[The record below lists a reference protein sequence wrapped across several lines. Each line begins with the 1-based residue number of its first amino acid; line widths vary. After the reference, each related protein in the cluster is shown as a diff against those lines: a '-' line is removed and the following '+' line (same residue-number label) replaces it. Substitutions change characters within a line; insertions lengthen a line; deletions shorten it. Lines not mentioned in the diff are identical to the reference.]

1 MMWVGIYAALAV
13 CVVFLSIKLANYV
26 DLIDKKTDMSG
37 AFIGGVILAAVTS
50 LPELFT
56 SISAVLFVKQP
67 DLVMG
72 NILGSNL
79 FNMCIF
85 GGAALIAA
93 KSLCKSTIGNSH
105 LKTTVITF
113 VMFAIMLLPVVFKK
127 DYTVV
132 GISVYSIIL
141 LVLYACSIKFMA
153 GDSAETEGE
162 DTSDLTL
169 KQIVI
174 RFIIMAVLLVTASIF
189 ITFAA
194 DKLSEQFKLGKTVG
208 GALFLGVATSLPELT
223 SSIALIRKG
232 NFNAC
237 AGNVMGSGVFNFC
250 IISIADILYRGG
262 SVYTSSGDKSNK
274 YLNIFG
280 LVAAAV
286 VGIILIM
293 KQRKKDTENAGLKLF
308 YRIGGLAILGCYG
321 AFLFLSNAK

>member
-26 DLIDKKTDMSG
+26 DLIDKKTDLSG

-105 LKTTVITF
+105 LITTVITF
-113 VMFAIMLLPVVFKK
+113 VMFSIMLLPVVFKK
-127 DYTVV
+127 DFEFV
-132 GISVYSIIL
+132 GISIYSIIL

-153 GDSAETEGE
+153 GDSAESEGE

-189 ITFAA
+189 ITVAA
-194 DKLSEQFKLGKTVG
+194 DHLSEEFNLGKTVG

-262 SVYTSSGDKSNK
+262 SVYISNDKSSS

-280 LVAAAV
+280 LVASAV

-293 KQRKKDTENAGLKLF
+293 KRAKKSTENAGLKLF
-308 YRIGGLAILGCYG
+308 YRFGGLAILGCYA
-321 AFLFLSNAK
+321 AFLVMSN

>member
-1 MMWVGIYAALAV
+1 MWVGIYAALAV
-13 CVVFLSIKLANYV
+13 CVVFFSIKLANYV
-26 DLIDKKTDMSG
+26 DLIDKKTDLSG

-93 KSLCKSTIGNSH
+93 KSLCRSTIGSSH
-105 LKTTVITF
+105 FKTTVITF
-113 VMFAIMLLPVVFKK
+113 IMFSIMLLPVVFKK

-153 GDSAETEGE
+153 GDSAESEGE
-162 DTSDLTL
+162 DNSDLTL
-169 KQIVI
+169 KQIII
-174 RFIIMAVLLVTASIF
+174 RFVIMAVLLVVASIF
-189 ITFAA
+189 ITKAA
-194 DKLSEQFKLGKTVG
+194 DKLSEQFNLGKTVG

-250 IISIADILYRGG
+250 IISVADILYRGG
-262 SVYTSSGDKSNK
+262 SVYISNDKSSS

-280 LVAAAV
+280 LAAAAAV
-286 VGIILIM
+286 GAILLM
-293 KQRKKDTENAGLKLF
+293 KMRKKDTENAGLKLF
-308 YRIGGLAILGCYG
+308 YRFGGLAILGCYA
-321 AFLFLSNAK
+321 AFLVLSN

>member
-13 CVVFLSIKLANYV
+13 CVVFFSIKLANYV
-26 DLIDKKTDMSG
+26 DLIDKKTDLSG

-93 KSLCKSTIGNSH
+93 KSLCRSTIGSSH
-105 LKTTVITF
+105 FKTTVITF
-113 VMFAIMLLPVVFKK
+113 IMFSIMLLPVVFKK

-153 GDSAETEGE
+153 GDSAESEGE
-162 DTSDLTL
+162 DNSDLTI
-169 KQIVI
+169 KQIII
-174 RFIIMAVLLVTASIF
+174 RFVIMAVLLVVASIF
-189 ITFAA
+189 ITIAA
-194 DKLSEQFKLGKTVG
+194 DHLSEEFNLGKTVG

-250 IISIADILYRGG
+250 IISVADILYRGG
-262 SVYTSSGDKSNK
+262 SVYISNDKSSS

-280 LVAAAV
+280 LVATAAV
-286 VGIILIM
+286 GAILLM
-293 KQRKKDTENAGLKLF
+293 KIRKKDTENAGLKLF
-308 YRIGGLAILGCYG
+308 YRFGGLAILACYA
-321 AFLFLSNAK
+321 AFLILSN

>member
-1 MMWVGIYAALAV
+1 MMWVFIYAALAV
-13 CVVFLSIKLANYV
+13 CVVFFSIKLANYV
-26 DLIDKKTDMSG
+26 DLIDKKTDLSG

-93 KSLCKSTIGNSH
+93 KSLCRSTIGSSH
-105 LKTTVITF
+105 FKTTVITF
-113 VMFAIMLLPVVFKK
+113 IMFAIMMLPVVFKK

-153 GDSAETEGE
+153 GDSAESEGE
-162 DTSDLTL
+162 DNSDLTL
-169 KQIVI
+169 KQIII
-174 RFIIMAVLLVTASIF
+174 RFVIMAVLLVVASIF

-194 DKLSEQFKLGKTVG
+194 DHLSEEFNLGKTVG

-250 IISIADILYRGG
+250 IISVADILYRGG
-262 SVYTSSGDKSNK
+262 SVYISNDKSSS

-280 LVAAAV
+280 LVATTAV
-286 VGIILIM
+286 GAILLM
-293 KQRKKDTENAGLKLF
+293 KMRKKDTENAGLKLF
-308 YRIGGLAILGCYG
+308 YRIGGLAILACYG

>member
-1 MMWVGIYAALAV
+1 MIWVLIYAILAV
-13 CVVFLSIKLANYV
+13 CVVFFSIKLANYV

-93 KSLCKSTIGNSH
+93 KALCKSTIGESH
-105 LKTTVITF
+105 FKTTVITF
-113 VMFAIMLLPVVFKK
+113 IMFSVMLLPVVFKK
-127 DYTVV
+127 DFTFA

-141 LVLYACSIKFMA
+141 LLLYACSIRFMA
-153 GDSAETEGE
+153 GDSAESEGE
-162 DTSDLTL
+162 DDSDLTV
-169 KQIVI
+169 KQIVV
-174 RFIIMAVLLVTASIF
+174 RFIIMAVLLVMASIF
-189 ITFAA
+189 ITIATDHLTEEFN
-194 DKLSEQFKLGKTVG
+194 FGKTVG

-223 SSIALIRKG
+223 SSITLIKKG

-250 IISIADILYRGG
+250 IIAVADILYRGG
-262 SVYTSSGDKSNK
+262 SVYISNDKSSS

-280 LVAAAV
+280 LVSTVV
-286 VGIILIM
+286 VGLILVM
-293 KQRKKDTENAGLKLF
+293 KKLKNDKQDAGLKLF
-308 YRIGGLAILGCYG
+308 YRVGGAAILASYA
-321 AFLFLSNAK
+321 AFLVLSS

>member
-26 DLIDKKTDMSG
+26 DLIDKKTDLSG

-105 LKTTVITF
+105 LITTVITF
-113 VMFAIMLLPVVFKK
+113 VMFSIMLLPVVFKK
-127 DYTVV
+127 DFEFV
-132 GISVYSIIL
+132 GISIYSIIL

-153 GDSAETEGE
+153 GDSAESEGE

-189 ITFAA
+189 ITVAA
-194 DKLSEQFKLGKTVG
+194 DHLSEEFNLGKTVG

-262 SVYTSSGDKSNK
+262 SVYISNDKSSS

-280 LVAAAV
+280 LIAAAV
-286 VGIILIM
+286 VALILIA
-293 KQRKKDTENAGLKLF
+293 KRAKKSTENAGLKLF
-308 YRIGGLAILGCYG
+308 YRFGGLAILGCYA
-321 AFLFLSNAK
+321 AFLVMSN

>member
-13 CVVFLSIKLANYV
+13 CVVFFSIKLANYV
-26 DLIDKKTDMSG
+26 DLIDKKTDLSG

-93 KSLCKSTIGNSH
+93 KSLCRSTIGSSH
-105 LKTTVITF
+105 FKTTVITF
-113 VMFAIMLLPVVFKK
+113 IMFSIMLLPVVFKK
-127 DYTVV
+127 DYTVA

-153 GDSAETEGE
+153 GDSAESEGE

-169 KQIVI
+169 KQIII
-174 RFIIMAVLLVTASIF
+174 RFVIMAVLLVVASIF
-189 ITFAA
+189 ITYAA
-194 DKLSEQFKLGKTVG
+194 DQLSETFKLGKTVG

-250 IISIADILYRGG
+250 IISVADILYRGG
-262 SVYTSSGDKSNK
+262 SVYISNDKSSS

-280 LVAAAV
+280 LVATAAV
-286 VGIILIM
+286 GAILLM
-293 KQRKKDTENAGLKLF
+293 KMRKKDTENTGLKLF
-308 YRIGGLAILGCYG
+308 YRFGGLAILGCYA
-321 AFLFLSNAK
+321 AFLILSN

>member
-1 MMWVGIYAALAV
+1 MMWVFIYAALAV
-13 CVVFLSIKLANYV
+13 CVVFFSIKLANYV
-26 DLIDKKTDMSG
+26 DLIDKKTDLSG

-93 KSLCKSTIGNSH
+93 KSLCKSTIGSSH
-105 LKTTVITF
+105 FKTTVITF
-113 VMFAIMLLPVVFKK
+113 IMFAIMMLPVVFKK

-153 GDSAETEGE
+153 GDSAESEGE

-169 KQIVI
+169 KQIII
-174 RFIIMAVLLVTASIF
+174 RFVIMAVLLVVASIF
-189 ITFAA
+189 ITIAA
-194 DKLSEQFKLGKTVG
+194 DHLSEEFNLGKTVG

-250 IISIADILYRGG
+250 IISVADILYRGG
-262 SVYTSSGDKSNK
+262 SVYISNDKSSS

-280 LVAAAV
+280 LVATTAV
-286 VGIILIM
+286 GAILLM
-293 KQRKKDTENAGLKLF
+293 KMRKKDTENAGLKLF
-308 YRIGGLAILGCYG
+308 YRIGGLAILACYG

>member
-1 MMWVGIYAALAV
+1 
-13 CVVFLSIKLANYV
+13 
-26 DLIDKKTDMSG
+26 
-37 AFIGGVILAAVTS
+37 
-50 LPELFT
+50 
-56 SISAVLFVKQP
+56 
-67 DLVMG
+67 MG

-93 KSLCKSTIGNSH
+93 KSLCRSTIGSSH
-105 LKTTVITF
+105 FKTTVITF
-113 VMFAIMLLPVVFKK
+113 IMFSIMLLPVVFKK

-153 GDSAETEGE
+153 GDSAESEGE
-162 DTSDLTL
+162 DNSDLTL
-169 KQIVI
+169 KQIII
-174 RFIIMAVLLVTASIF
+174 RFVIMAVLLVVASIF
-189 ITFAA
+189 ITKAA
-194 DKLSEQFKLGKTVG
+194 DKLSEQFNLGKTVG

-250 IISIADILYRGG
+250 IISVADILYRGG
-262 SVYTSSGDKSNK
+262 SVYISNDKSSS

-280 LVAAAV
+280 LAAAAAV
-286 VGIILIM
+286 GAILLM
-293 KQRKKDTENAGLKLF
+293 KMRKKDTENAGLKLF
-308 YRIGGLAILGCYG
+308 YRFGGLAILGCYA
-321 AFLFLSNAK
+321 AFLVLSN

>member
-1 MMWVGIYAALAV
+1 MIWVGIYAALAV
-13 CVVFLSIKLANYV
+13 CVVFFSIKLANYV
-26 DLIDKKTDMSG
+26 DLIDKKTDLSG

-153 GDSAETEGE
+153 GDSAESEGE

-169 KQIVI
+169 KQIII

-189 ITFAA
+189 ITVAA
-194 DKLSEQFKLGKTVG
+194 DHLSEEFNLGKTVG

-250 IISIADILYRGG
+250 IISVADILYRGG
-262 SVYTSSGDKSNK
+262 SVYISNDKSSS

-308 YRIGGLAILGCYG
+308 YRIGGFAILACYG

>member
-1 MMWVGIYAALAV
+1 MMWVFIYAALAV
-13 CVVFLSIKLANYV
+13 CVVFFSIKLANYV
-26 DLIDKKTDMSG
+26 DLIDKKTHLSG

-93 KSLCKSTIGNSH
+93 KSLCKSTIGSSH
-105 LKTTVITF
+105 FKTTVITF
-113 VMFAIMLLPVVFKK
+113 IMFAIMMLPVVFKK

-153 GDSAETEGE
+153 GDSAESEGE

-169 KQIVI
+169 KQIII
-174 RFIIMAVLLVTASIF
+174 RFVIMAVLLVVASIF
-189 ITFAA
+189 ITIAA
-194 DKLSEQFKLGKTVG
+194 DHLSEEFNLGKTVG

-250 IISIADILYRGG
+250 IISVADILYRGG
-262 SVYTSSGDKSNK
+262 SVYISNDKSSS

-280 LVAAAV
+280 LIATTAV
-286 VGIILIM
+286 GAILLM
-293 KQRKKDTENAGLKLF
+293 KMRKKDTENAGLKLF
-308 YRIGGLAILGCYG
+308 YRIGGLAILACYG

>member
-1 MMWVGIYAALAV
+1 MMWVFIYAALAV
-13 CVVFLSIKLANYV
+13 CVVFFSIKLANYV
-26 DLIDKKTDMSG
+26 DLIDKKTDLSG

-93 KSLCKSTIGNSH
+93 KSLCKSTIGSSH
-105 LKTTVITF
+105 FKTTVITF
-113 VMFAIMLLPVVFKK
+113 IMFAIMMLPVVFKK

-153 GDSAETEGE
+153 GDSAESEGE

-169 KQIVI
+169 KQIII
-174 RFIIMAVLLVTASIF
+174 RFVIMAVLLVVASIF
-189 ITFAA
+189 ITIAA
-194 DKLSEQFKLGKTVG
+194 DHLSEEFNLGKTVG

-250 IISIADILYRGG
+250 IISVADILYRGG
-262 SVYTSSGDKSNK
+262 SVYISNDKSSS

-280 LVAAAV
+280 LIATTAV
-286 VGIILIM
+286 GAILLM
-293 KQRKKDTENAGLKLF
+293 KMRKKDTENAGLKLF
-308 YRIGGLAILGCYG
+308 YRIGGLAILACYG

>member
-13 CVVFLSIKLANYV
+13 CVVFFSIKLANYV
-26 DLIDKKTDMSG
+26 DLIDKKTDLSG

-93 KSLCKSTIGNSH
+93 KSLCKSTIGSSH
-105 LKTTVITF
+105 FKTTVITF
-113 VMFAIMLLPVVFKK
+113 IMFSIMLLPVVFKK
-127 DYTVV
+127 DYTVA

-153 GDSAETEGE
+153 GDSAESEGE
-162 DTSDLTL
+162 DNSDLTI
-169 KQIVI
+169 KQIII
-174 RFIIMAVLLVTASIF
+174 RFVIMAVLLVVASIF
-189 ITFAA
+189 ITIAA
-194 DKLSEQFKLGKTVG
+194 DHLSEEFNLGKTVG

-250 IISIADILYRGG
+250 IISVADILYRGG
-262 SVYTSSGDKSNK
+262 SVYISNDKSSS

-280 LVAAAV
+280 LVATAAV
-286 VGIILIM
+286 GAILLM
-293 KQRKKDTENAGLKLF
+293 KIRKKDTENAGLKLF
-308 YRIGGLAILGCYG
+308 YRFGGLAILACYA
-321 AFLFLSNAK
+321 AFLILSN

>member
-13 CVVFLSIKLANYV
+13 CVVFFSIKLANYV
-26 DLIDKKTDMSG
+26 DLIDKKTDLSG

-93 KSLCKSTIGNSH
+93 KSMCKSTIGSSH
-105 LKTTVITF
+105 FKTTVITF
-113 VMFAIMLLPVVFKK
+113 IMFSIMLLPVVFKK

-153 GDSAETEGE
+153 GDSAESEGE
-162 DTSDLTL
+162 DNSDLTL
-169 KQIVI
+169 KQIII
-174 RFIIMAVLLVTASIF
+174 RFVIMAVLLVVASIF
-189 ITFAA
+189 ITIAA
-194 DKLSEQFKLGKTVG
+194 DHLSEEFNLGKTVG

-250 IISIADILYRGG
+250 IISVADILYRGG
-262 SVYTSSGDKSNK
+262 SVYISKDKSSS

-280 LVAAAV
+280 LAAAAV
-286 VGIILIM
+286 VGAILIM
-293 KQRKKDTENAGLKLF
+293 KQRKKDSENAGLKLF
-308 YRIGGLAILGCYG
+308 YRIGGFAILACYG

>member
-13 CVVFLSIKLANYV
+13 CVVFFSIKLANYV
-26 DLIDKKTDMSG
+26 DLIDKKTDLSG

-93 KSLCKSTIGNSH
+93 KSMCKSTIGSSH
-105 LKTTVITF
+105 FKTTVITF

-153 GDSAETEGE
+153 GDSAESEGE

-169 KQIVI
+169 KQIII

-189 ITFAA
+189 ITIAA
-194 DKLSEQFKLGKTVG
+194 DHLSEEFKLGKTVG

-250 IISIADILYRGG
+250 IISVADILYRGG
-262 SVYTSSGDKSNK
+262 SVYISNDKSSS

-280 LVAAAV
+280 LAAAAV
-286 VGIILIM
+286 VGAILIM
-293 KQRKKDTENAGLKLF
+293 KQRKKDSENAGLKLF
-308 YRIGGLAILGCYG
+308 YRIGGLAILGCYA
-321 AFLFLSNAK
+321 AFLILSN

>member
-1 MMWVGIYAALAV
+1 MMWVFIYAALAV
-13 CVVFLSIKLANYV
+13 CVVFFSIKLANYV
-26 DLIDKKTDMSG
+26 DLIDKKTDLSG

-79 FNMCIF
+79 FNMCIL

-93 KSLCKSTIGNSH
+93 KSLCRSTIGSSH
-105 LKTTVITF
+105 FKTTVITF
-113 VMFAIMLLPVVFKK
+113 IMFAIMMLPVVFKK

-153 GDSAETEGE
+153 GDSAESEGE

-169 KQIVI
+169 KQIII
-174 RFIIMAVLLVTASIF
+174 RFVIMAVLLVVASIF
-189 ITFAA
+189 ITIAA
-194 DKLSEQFKLGKTVG
+194 DHLSEEFKLGKTVG

-250 IISIADILYRGG
+250 IISVADILYRGG
-262 SVYTSSGDKSNK
+262 SVYISNDKSSS

-280 LVAAAV
+280 LVATTAV
-286 VGIILIM
+286 GAILLM
-293 KQRKKDTENAGLKLF
+293 KMRKKDTENAGLKLF
-308 YRIGGLAILGCYG
+308 YRIGGLAILACYG

>member
-1 MMWVGIYAALAV
+1 MMWVFIYAALAV
-13 CVVFLSIKLANYV
+13 CVVFFSIKLANYV
-26 DLIDKKTDMSG
+26 DLIDKKTDLSG

-93 KSLCKSTIGNSH
+93 KSLCKSTIGSSH
-105 LKTTVITF
+105 FKTTVITF
-113 VMFAIMLLPVVFKK
+113 IMFAIMMLPVVFKK

-153 GDSAETEGE
+153 GDSAESEGE

-169 KQIVI
+169 KQIII
-174 RFIIMAVLLVTASIF
+174 RFVIMAVLLVTASIF
-189 ITFAA
+189 ITIAA
-194 DKLSEQFKLGKTVG
+194 DHLSEEFNLGKTVG

-250 IISIADILYRGG
+250 IISVADILYRGG
-262 SVYTSSGDKSNK
+262 SVYISNDKSSS

-280 LVAAAV
+280 LVATTAV
-286 VGIILIM
+286 GAILLM
-293 KQRKKDTENAGLKLF
+293 KMRKKDTENAGLKLF
-308 YRIGGLAILGCYG
+308 YRIGGLAILACYG

>member
-26 DLIDKKTDMSG
+26 DLIDKKTDLSG

-153 GDSAETEGE
+153 GDSAESEGE

-169 KQIVI
+169 KQIII

-189 ITFAA
+189 ITVAA
-194 DKLSEQFKLGKTVG
+194 DHLSEEFNLGKTVG

-250 IISIADILYRGG
+250 IISVADILYRGG
-262 SVYTSSGDKSNK
+262 SVYISNDKSSS

-280 LVAAAV
+280 LAATAV
-286 VGIILIM
+286 VGAILIM
-293 KQRKKDTENAGLKLF
+293 KQRKKDSENAGLKLF
-308 YRIGGLAILGCYG
+308 YRLGGLCILGCYA
-321 AFLFLSNAK
+321 AFLILSN

>member
-13 CVVFLSIKLANYV
+13 CVVFFSIKLANYV
-26 DLIDKKTDMSG
+26 DLIDKKTDLSG

-93 KSLCKSTIGNSH
+93 KSLCRSTIGSSH
-105 LKTTVITF
+105 FKTTVITF
-113 VMFAIMLLPVVFKK
+113 IMFSIMLLPVVFKK

-153 GDSAETEGE
+153 GDSAESEGE
-162 DTSDLTL
+162 DNSDLTI
-169 KQIVI
+169 KQIII
-174 RFIIMAVLLVTASIF
+174 RFVIMAVLLVVASIF
-189 ITFAA
+189 ITIAA
-194 DKLSEQFKLGKTVG
+194 DHLSEEFNLGKTVG

-250 IISIADILYRGG
+250 IISVADILYRGG
-262 SVYTSSGDKSNK
+262 SVYISKDKSSS

-280 LVAAAV
+280 LAAAAV
-286 VGIILIM
+286 VGAILIM
-293 KQRKKDTENAGLKLF
+293 KQRKKDSENAGLKLF
-308 YRIGGLAILGCYG
+308 YRIGGLAILGCYA
-321 AFLFLSNAK
+321 AFLVLSN

>member
-13 CVVFLSIKLANYV
+13 CVVFFSIKLANYV
-26 DLIDKKTDMSG
+26 DLIDKKTDLSG

-93 KSLCKSTIGNSH
+93 KSLCRSTIGSSH
-105 LKTTVITF
+105 FKTTVITF
-113 VMFAIMLLPVVFKK
+113 IMFSIMLLPVVFKK

-153 GDSAETEGE
+153 GDSAESEGE
-162 DTSDLTL
+162 DNSDLTI
-169 KQIVI
+169 KQIII
-174 RFIIMAVLLVTASIF
+174 RFVIMAVLLVVASIF
-189 ITFAA
+189 ITIAA
-194 DKLSEQFKLGKTVG
+194 DHLSEEFNLGKTVG

-250 IISIADILYRGG
+250 IISVADILYRGG
-262 SVYTSSGDKSNK
+262 SVYISKDKSSS

-280 LVAAAV
+280 LAATAAV
-286 VGIILIM
+286 GAILLM
-293 KQRKKDTENAGLKLF
+293 KIRKKDSENAGLKLF
-308 YRIGGLAILGCYG
+308 YRIGGLAILACYA
-321 AFLFLSNAK
+321 AFLILSN

>member
-13 CVVFLSIKLANYV
+13 CVVFFSIKLANYV
-26 DLIDKKTDMSG
+26 DLIDKKTDLSG

-85 GGAALIAA
+85 GGAALVAA
-93 KSLCKSTIGNSH
+93 KSMCKSTIGSSH
-105 LKTTVITF
+105 FKTTVITF
-113 VMFAIMLLPVVFKK
+113 IMFAIMLLPVVFKK

-153 GDSAETEGE
+153 GDSAESEGE
-162 DTSDLTL
+162 DNSDLTL
-169 KQIVI
+169 KQIII

-189 ITFAA
+189 ITIAA
-194 DKLSEQFKLGKTVG
+194 DHLSEEFNLGKTVG

-237 AGNVMGSGVFNFC
+237 VGNVMGSGVFNFC
-250 IISIADILYRGG
+250 IISVADILYRDG
-262 SVYTSSGDKSNK
+262 SVYISNDKSSS

-280 LVAAAV
+280 LAATAV
-286 VGIILIM
+286 VGAILIM
-293 KQRKKDTENAGLKLF
+293 KQRKKDSENAALKLF
-308 YRIGGLAILGCYG
+308 YRLGGLCILGCYA
-321 AFLFLSNAK
+321 AFLVLSN

>member
-13 CVVFLSIKLANYV
+13 CVVFFSIKLANYV
-26 DLIDKKTDMSG
+26 DLIDKKTDLSG

-93 KSLCKSTIGNSH
+93 KSLCRSTIGSSH
-105 LKTTVITF
+105 FKTTVITF
-113 VMFAIMLLPVVFKK
+113 IMFSIMLLPVVFKK

-153 GDSAETEGE
+153 GDSAESEGE
-162 DTSDLTL
+162 DNSDLTI
-169 KQIVI
+169 KQIII
-174 RFIIMAVLLVTASIF
+174 RFVIMAVLLVVASIF
-189 ITFAA
+189 ITIAA
-194 DKLSEQFKLGKTVG
+194 DHLSEEFNLGKTVG

-250 IISIADILYRGG
+250 IISVADILYRGG
-262 SVYTSSGDKSNK
+262 SVYISKDKSSS

-280 LVAAAV
+280 LVATAAV
-286 VGIILIM
+286 GAILLM
-293 KQRKKDTENAGLKLF
+293 KIRKKDTENAGLKLF
-308 YRIGGLAILGCYG
+308 YRIGGLAILGCYA
-321 AFLFLSNAK
+321 AFLVLSN

>member
-13 CVVFLSIKLANYV
+13 CVVFFSIKLANYV
-26 DLIDKKTDMSG
+26 DLIDKKTDLSG

-93 KSLCKSTIGNSH
+93 KSLCRSTIGSSH
-105 LKTTVITF
+105 FKTTVITF
-113 VMFAIMLLPVVFKK
+113 IMFSIMLLPVVFKK

-153 GDSAETEGE
+153 GDSAESEGE
-162 DTSDLTL
+162 DNSDLTL
-169 KQIVI
+169 KQIII
-174 RFIIMAVLLVTASIF
+174 RFVIMAVLLVIASIF
-189 ITFAA
+189 ITIAA
-194 DKLSEQFKLGKTVG
+194 DHLSEEFNLGKTVG

-250 IISIADILYRGG
+250 IISVADILYRGG
-262 SVYTSSGDKSNK
+262 SVYISKDKSSS

-280 LVAAAV
+280 LAAAAV
-286 VGIILIM
+286 VGAILIM
-293 KQRKKDTENAGLKLF
+293 KQRKKDSENAGLKLF
-308 YRIGGLAILGCYG
+308 YRFGGLAILGCYA
-321 AFLFLSNAK
+321 AFLVLSN

>member
-26 DLIDKKTDMSG
+26 DLIDKKTDLSG

-105 LKTTVITF
+105 LITTVITF
-113 VMFAIMLLPVVFKK
+113 VMFSIMLLPVVFKK

-153 GDSAETEGE
+153 GDSAESEGE

-169 KQIVI
+169 KQIII

-189 ITFAA
+189 ITVAA
-194 DKLSEQFKLGKTVG
+194 DHLSEEFNLGKTVG

-262 SVYTSSGDKSNK
+262 SVYISNDKSSS

-308 YRIGGLAILGCYG
+308 YRIGGFAILACYG

>member
-13 CVVFLSIKLANYV
+13 CVVFFSIKLANYV
-26 DLIDKKTDMSG
+26 DLIDKKTDLSG

-93 KSLCKSTIGNSH
+93 KSLCRSTIGSSH
-105 LKTTVITF
+105 FKTTVITF
-113 VMFAIMLLPVVFKK
+113 IMFSIMLLPVVFKK

-153 GDSAETEGE
+153 GDSAESEGE
-162 DTSDLTL
+162 DNSDLTL
-169 KQIVI
+169 KQIII
-174 RFIIMAVLLVTASIF
+174 RFVIMAVLLVVASIF
-189 ITFAA
+189 ITIAA
-194 DKLSEQFKLGKTVG
+194 DHLSEEFNLGKTVG

-250 IISIADILYRGG
+250 IISVADILYRGG
-262 SVYTSSGDKSNK
+262 SVYISKDKSSS

-280 LVAAAV
+280 LAAAAV
-286 VGIILIM
+286 VGAILIM
-293 KQRKKDTENAGLKLF
+293 KQRKKDSENAGLKLF
-308 YRIGGLAILGCYG
+308 YRIGGLAILGCYA
-321 AFLFLSNAK
+321 AFLVLSN

>member
-13 CVVFLSIKLANYV
+13 CVVFFSIKLANYV
-26 DLIDKKTDMSG
+26 DLIDKKTDLSG

-153 GDSAETEGE
+153 GDSAESEGE

-169 KQIVI
+169 KQIII

-189 ITFAA
+189 ITVAA
-194 DKLSEQFKLGKTVG
+194 DHLSEEFNLGKTVG

-250 IISIADILYRGG
+250 IISVADILYRGG
-262 SVYTSSGDKSNK
+262 SVYISNDKSSS

-308 YRIGGLAILGCYG
+308 YRIGGFAILACYG

>member
-1 MMWVGIYAALAV
+1 MWVGIYAALAV
-13 CVVFLSIKLANYV
+13 CVVFFSIKLANYV
-26 DLIDKKTDMSG
+26 DLIDKKTDLSG

-93 KSLCKSTIGNSH
+93 KSLCRSTIGSSH
-105 LKTTVITF
+105 FKTTVITF
-113 VMFAIMLLPVVFKK
+113 IMFSIMLLPVVFKK

-153 GDSAETEGE
+153 GDSAESEGE
-162 DTSDLTL
+162 DNSDLTL
-169 KQIVI
+169 KQIII
-174 RFIIMAVLLVTASIF
+174 RFVIMAVLLVVASIF
-189 ITFAA
+189 ITIAA
-194 DKLSEQFKLGKTVG
+194 DHLSEEFNLGKTVG

-250 IISIADILYRGG
+250 IISVADILYRGG
-262 SVYTSSGDKSNK
+262 SVYISNDKSSS

-280 LVAAAV
+280 LVATAAV
-286 VGIILIM
+286 GAILLM
-293 KQRKKDTENAGLKLF
+293 KIRKKDTENAGLKLF
-308 YRIGGLAILGCYG
+308 YRFGGLAILGCYA
-321 AFLFLSNAK
+321 AFLILSN

>member
-1 MMWVGIYAALAV
+1 
-13 CVVFLSIKLANYV
+13 
-26 DLIDKKTDMSG
+26 
-37 AFIGGVILAAVTS
+37 
-50 LPELFT
+50 
-56 SISAVLFVKQP
+56 
-67 DLVMG
+67 
-72 NILGSNL
+72 
-79 FNMCIF
+79 
-85 GGAALIAA
+85 
-93 KSLCKSTIGNSH
+93 
-105 LKTTVITF
+105 
-113 VMFAIMLLPVVFKK
+113 MFAIMLLPVVFKK

-162 DTSDLTL
+162 DNSPLTL

-194 DKLSEQFKLGKTVG
+194 DKLSEQFNLGKTVG

-250 IISIADILYRGG
+250 IISVADILYRGG
-262 SVYTSSGDKSNK
+262 SVYISNDKSSS

-280 LVAAAV
+280 LVATAV

-308 YRIGGLAILGCYG
+308 YRIGGFAILACYG

>member
-13 CVVFLSIKLANYV
+13 CVVFFSIKLANYV
-26 DLIDKKTDMSG
+26 DLIDKKTDLSG

-93 KSLCKSTIGNSH
+93 KSLCRSTIGSSH
-105 LKTTVITF
+105 FKTTVITF
-113 VMFAIMLLPVVFKK
+113 IMFSIMLLPVVFKK

-153 GDSAETEGE
+153 GDSAESEGE
-162 DTSDLTL
+162 DNSDLTI
-169 KQIVI
+169 KQIII
-174 RFIIMAVLLVTASIF
+174 RFVIMAVLLVVASIF
-189 ITFAA
+189 ITIAA
-194 DKLSEQFKLGKTVG
+194 DHLSEEFNLGKTVG

-250 IISIADILYRGG
+250 IISVADILYRGG
-262 SVYTSSGDKSNK
+262 SVYISKDKSSS

-280 LVAAAV
+280 LVATAAV
-286 VGIILIM
+286 GAILLM
-293 KQRKKDTENAGLKLF
+293 KIRKKDTENAGLKLF
-308 YRIGGLAILGCYG
+308 YRFGGLAILGCYA
-321 AFLFLSNAK
+321 AFLVLSN

>member
-1 MMWVGIYAALAV
+1 MWVGIYAALAV
-13 CVVFLSIKLANYV
+13 CVVFFSIKLANYV
-26 DLIDKKTDMSG
+26 DLIDKKTDLSG

-93 KSLCKSTIGNSH
+93 KSLCRSTIGSSH
-105 LKTTVITF
+105 FKTTVITF
-113 VMFAIMLLPVVFKK
+113 IMFSIMLLPVVFKK
-127 DYTVV
+127 DYTVA

-153 GDSAETEGE
+153 GDSAESEGE

-169 KQIVI
+169 KQIII
-174 RFIIMAVLLVTASIF
+174 RFVIMAVLLVVASIF
-189 ITFAA
+189 ITYAA
-194 DKLSEQFKLGKTVG
+194 DQLSETFKLGKTVG

-250 IISIADILYRGG
+250 IISVADILYRGG
-262 SVYTSSGDKSNK
+262 SVYISNDKSSS

-280 LVAAAV
+280 LVATAAV
-286 VGIILIM
+286 GAILLM
-293 KQRKKDTENAGLKLF
+293 KMRKKDTENTGLKLF
-308 YRIGGLAILGCYG
+308 YRFGGLAILGCYA
-321 AFLFLSNAK
+321 AFLILSN

>member
-26 DLIDKKTDMSG
+26 DLIDKKTDLSG

-105 LKTTVITF
+105 LITTVITF
-113 VMFAIMLLPVVFKK
+113 VMFSIMLLPVVFKK
-127 DYTVV
+127 DFEFV
-132 GISVYSIIL
+132 GISIYSIIL

-153 GDSAETEGE
+153 GDSAESEGE

-169 KQIVI
+169 KQIII

-189 ITFAA
+189 ITVAA
-194 DKLSEQFKLGKTVG
+194 DHLSEEFNLGKTVG

-262 SVYTSSGDKSNK
+262 SVYISNDKSSS

-280 LVAAAV
+280 LVASAV

-293 KQRKKDTENAGLKLF
+293 KRAKKSTENAGLKLF
-308 YRIGGLAILGCYG
+308 YRFGGLAILGCYA
-321 AFLFLSNAK
+321 AFLVMSN

>member
-13 CVVFLSIKLANYV
+13 CVVFFSIKLANYV
-26 DLIDKKTDMSG
+26 DLIDKKTDLSG

-93 KSLCKSTIGNSH
+93 KSLCKSTIGSSH

-113 VMFAIMLLPVVFKK
+113 IMFSIMLLPVVFKK

-153 GDSAETEGE
+153 GDSAESEGE

-169 KQIVI
+169 KQIII
-174 RFIIMAVLLVTASIF
+174 RFIIMAVLLVVASIF
-189 ITFAA
+189 ITIAA
-194 DKLSEQFKLGKTVG
+194 DHLSEEFKLGKTVG

-250 IISIADILYRGG
+250 IISVADILYRGG
-262 SVYTSSGDKSNK
+262 SVYISNDKSSS

-280 LVAAAV
+280 LVATAAV
-286 VGIILIM
+286 GAILII
-293 KQRKKDTENAGLKLF
+293 KQRKKDSENAGLKLF
-308 YRIGGLAILGCYG
+308 YRIGGLAILGCYA
-321 AFLFLSNAK
+321 AFLVLSN

>member
-13 CVVFLSIKLANYV
+13 CVVFFSIKLANYV
-26 DLIDKKTDMSG
+26 DLIDKKTDLSG

-93 KSLCKSTIGNSH
+93 KSLCRSTIGSSH
-105 LKTTVITF
+105 FKTTVITF
-113 VMFAIMLLPVVFKK
+113 IMFSIMLLPVVFKK

-153 GDSAETEGE
+153 GDSAESEGE
-162 DTSDLTL
+162 DNSDLTL
-169 KQIVI
+169 KQIII
-174 RFIIMAVLLVTASIF
+174 RFVIMAVLLVIASIF
-189 ITFAA
+189 ITIAA
-194 DKLSEQFKLGKTVG
+194 DHLSEEFNLGKTVG

-250 IISIADILYRGG
+250 IISVADILYRGG
-262 SVYTSSGDKSNK
+262 SVYISKDKSSS

-280 LVAAAV
+280 LAAAAV
-286 VGIILIM
+286 VGAILIM
-293 KQRKKDTENAGLKLF
+293 KQRKKDSENAGLKLF
-308 YRIGGLAILGCYG
+308 YRIGGLAILGCYA
-321 AFLFLSNAK
+321 AFLVLSK

>member
-13 CVVFLSIKLANYV
+13 CVVFFSIKLANYV
-26 DLIDKKTDMSG
+26 DLIDKKTDLSG

-85 GGAALIAA
+85 GGAALVAA

-153 GDSAETEGE
+153 GDSAESEGE

-169 KQIVI
+169 KQIII
-174 RFIIMAVLLVTASIF
+174 RFVIMAVLLVTASIF
-189 ITFAA
+189 ITIAA
-194 DKLSEQFKLGKTVG
+194 DHLSEEFKLGKTVG

-250 IISIADILYRGG
+250 IISVADILYRGG
-262 SVYTSSGDKSNK
+262 SVYISNDKSSS

-280 LVAAAV
+280 LVAAAA
-286 VGIILIM
+286 VGAILII
-293 KQRKKDTENAGLKLF
+293 KQRKKDSENAGLKLF
-308 YRIGGLAILGCYG
+308 YRIGGLAILGCYA
-321 AFLFLSNAK
+321 AFLVLSN